1 MDELDADQRL
11 LPLSRLIVQEV
22 INRLR
27 EDGLVFMAGSAASAP
42 PPDDRDERI
51 ALKEAA
57 PLLGHGYFWLS
68 RNYMRL
74 GLRPSKI
81 GGKLLFERK
90 EVEKLLNKQKVGA
103 VGRPRTARFPQ

>member
-27 EDGLVFMAGSAASAP
+27 EDGLVLAAEARSVAP
-42 PPDDRDERI
+42 SSEDQEERI
-51 ALKEAA
+51 ALKVAA
-57 PLLGHGYFWLS
+57 QMLGHGYFWLS

-74 GLRPSKI
+74 GLRPSRI

-90 EVEKLLNKQKVGA
+90 EIERLLNERKVRA
-103 VGRPRTARFPQ
+103 VGRPRIARFVQ

>member
-1 MDELDADQRL
+1 MDEQRDADQRL

-27 EDGLVFMAGSAASAP
+27 EDGLVFTTGSLAP
-42 PPDDRDERI
+42 PTEDRDERI

-57 PLLGHGYFWLS
+57 PMLGHGYFWLS

-103 VGRPRTARFPQ
+103 VGRPRAARFPE

>member
-1 MDELDADQRL
+1 MDELDTEQRL

-27 EDGLVFMAGSAASAP
+27 EDGLVLSAGTGAAVSSI
-42 PPDDRDERI
+42 DEREERI
-51 ALKEAA
+51 ALKTAA
-57 PLLGHGYFWLS
+57 QMLGHGYFWLS

-74 GLRPSKI
+74 GLRPSRI

-90 EVEKLLNKQKVGA
+90 EVERLLNERKVRA
-103 VGRPRTARFPQ
+103 AGRPRVARFAH

>member
-1 MDELDADQRL
+1 MDELPVAQQL

-27 EDGLVFMAGSAASAP
+27 EDGLILTAGGNLQSSLE
-42 PPDDRDERI
+42 DSEERI
-51 ALKEAA
+51 TLKTAA
-57 PLLGHGYFWLS
+57 QMLGHGYFWLS

-90 EVEKLLNKQKVGA
+90 EVEKLLVQRKVRA
-103 VGRPRTARFPQ
+103 VGRPRRERFAP